1 MSTGRVT
8 ISGEAITNCV
18 DPIILGQSQRTIKT
32 TENVKIEKNAH
43 CYYRVFHWG
52 KYKDTHI

>member
-18 DPIILGQSQRTIKT
+18 DPIILEQSQRTIKT
-32 TENVKIEKNAH
+32 TKNVKIEKNAH
-43 CYYRVFHWG
+43 CYYRVFYRG
-52 KYKDTHI
+52 KNKDRHI